1 MRIGC
6 TFTHQAGN
14 FHRINVK
21 IFRHTYL
28 VPRKLSIT
36 KAIFYAMKESLM
48 KILDRICVNNIKE
61 IYAETII
68 MEKTDYA

>member
-1 MRIGC
+1 
-6 TFTHQAGN
+6 
-14 FHRINVK
+14 
-21 IFRHTYL
+21 
-28 VPRKLSIT
+28 
-36 KAIFYAMKESLM
+36 MKESLM